1 MTHPSQRRPLW
12 RARLLPLCLV
22 LLGINAAAFLAYTL
36 PRSIQER
43 TLTARTGT
51 LRQEVE
57 RLGRLA
63 SELRQVA
70 ETVRANTAD
79 TQRFFEK
86 VLQTRKAALL
96 PTLEDIENMVSGP
109 GLKAGARSFK
119 PEAVKGAPL
128 TRVVVT
134 LPLRGTYGQLVGFL
148 DEVERSPRFLTV
160 DRVSIVRATTEK
172 ADLANLDVQMS
183 AYFRA
188 EGGGGDGG

>member
-1 MTHPSQRRPLW
+1 VTNPSQRRPLW

-43 TLTARTGT
+43 TLTARAGT

-57 RLGRLA
+57 KLRRLA
-63 SELRQVA
+63 SDLQRNSD
-70 ETVRANTAD
+70 TVRTNTAD

-86 VLQTRKAALL
+86 ALQTRKTALL
-96 PTLEDIENMVSGP
+96 PTLEDIEKMVSEP
-109 GLKAGARSFK
+109 GLKPGARNFK
-119 PEAVKGAPL
+119 PEDIKGTPL

-134 LPLRGTYGQLVGFL
+134 LPLRGTYSQLVGFL
-148 DEVERSPRFLTV
+148 EAVERSPRFLTV
-160 DRVSIVRATTEK
+160 DRVSIVRASSDK
-172 ADLANLDVQMS
+172 ADQANLNVQMS

-188 EGGGGDGG
+188 DGGASHGG